1 MYFPSLKD
9 NLIMMRCKDD
19 VEQVCKGA
27 GEEGEDGEEVK
38 AGREREVG
46 NEPGLLLHWEP
57 NSCCFSSLEYSRM
70 FWISQDSQKFSNL
83 EHSLVPPGKGLSWQI
98 GEALVD
104 LEDGE
109 DQVGESQQAEQGEPL
124 TIFFIVRG

>member
-1 MYFPSLKD
+1 M
-9 NLIMMRCKDD
+9 
-19 VEQVCKGA
+19 
-27 GEEGEDGEEVK
+27 
-38 AGREREVG
+38 
-46 NEPGLLLHWEP
+46 LLFKSGVFQNVL
-57 NSCCFSSLEYSRM
+57 NN
-70 FWISQDSQKFSNL
+70 SQDAQGFSNL

-109 DQVGESQQAEQGEPL
+109 EQVGESQQAEQGASL